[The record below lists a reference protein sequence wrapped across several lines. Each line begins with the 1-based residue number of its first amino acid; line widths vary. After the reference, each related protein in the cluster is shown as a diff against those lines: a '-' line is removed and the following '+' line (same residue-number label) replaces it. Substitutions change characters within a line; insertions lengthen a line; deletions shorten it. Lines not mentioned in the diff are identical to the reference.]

1 MVDLSVL
8 TKLPE
13 PIQQGVRALFDG
25 FGPHIHYV
33 LSETK
38 TNYKEVIAFQML
50 LPLDYLGVQRHLRI
64 GFPEKFPQQN
74 LILKVAPDAWLKW
87 PHTFENSICL
97 YGAGEHP
104 SSLEPIDLV
113 HEAIKRLRLL
123 IGFVAKDACPISRQ
137 KEFEREISTYWNQQ
151 LTRIHQ
157 TALLLRIPKK
167 SCALYTL
174 SDAANR
180 SLRNMPT
187 WFAEEVGVLKNHASK
202 SSKHTVRTEHL
213 AQSAYYLALSSVP
226 SIEIPKSEQLLQWLS
241 EHINGTELSNFQN
254 WLGES
259 SKYSTR
265 WVFLKLPETNP
276 PKIQTLIIRG
286 MSQQDKFIKFYGHR
300 TAKRSKTRD
309 NLIIH
314 PTLHTTDVYTLE
326 PSVIHSRN
334 NSVDLGHVATK
345 KIVMVGAGTLGSF
358 VALQLAKFGIQRLTI
373 IDPDKLSDANLG
385 RHVLGIPELGQNKAE
400 AMRSYLL
407 RNMPCEKVNAVPTY
421 LQFAL
426 YDKPSM
432 LDDADVVVI
441 TTADWDSEKYLWEL
455 KSQGATWELVQAWT
469 EPQAYIGHAIVSDS
483 KMNDGRYLFEPGG
496 RFKQRL
502 SDWKKGG
509 VIPLPGCGES
519 FIPSGPV
526 GVIQVASMV
535 ADIVIKIATG
545 RLADAAWFSMIKA
558 PSTIETLGGEYLGP
572 QEYLHTNLT
581 ILSRAWPDDVS

>member
-13 PIQQGVRALFDG
+13 PVQQGVRALFDG
-25 FGPHIHYV
+25 FGPQIHYV

-38 TNYKEVIAFQML
+38 TNYKEVIAFKML

-64 GFPEKFPQQN
+64 GFPEKFPLQN
-74 LILKVAPDAWLKW
+74 MILRVTPNAWLKW

-104 SSLEPIDLV
+104 SSLEPIDIV
-113 HEAIKRLRLL
+113 NDAIKRLRLL
-123 IGFVAKDACPISRQ
+123 IGFVAQDACPISRQ
-137 KEFEREISTYWNQQ
+137 KEFEREITTYWNQQ
-151 LTRIHQ
+151 LTRIDQ
-157 TALLLRIPKK
+157 TALLLNIPKK

-187 WFAEEVGVLKNHASK
+187 WFAEEVGVLKNHAFK
-202 SSKHTVRTEHL
+202 SSKYTVRAEHL
-213 AQSAYYLALSSVP
+213 AQSAYYLVLSSVP
-226 SIEIPKSEQLLQWLS
+226 SKEIPKSEEILQWLS
-241 EHINGTELSNFQN
+241 ENISCTELSNFQN
-254 WLGES
+254 WLSES

-286 MSQQDKFIKFYGHR
+286 MSQQDKFVKFYGHR

-314 PTLHTTDVYTLE
+314 PKLYTTSVYILE
-326 PSVIHSRN
+326 SSIVHSRN
-334 NSVDLGHVATK
+334 NSVDLEQIATK
-345 KIVMVGAGTLGSF
+345 KVVMVGAGTLGGF
-358 VALQLAKFGIQRLTI
+358 VLLQLAKFGIQRLTI

-407 RNMPCEKVNAVPTY
+407 RNMPCEKVDAVPKY

-426 YDKPSM
+426 YDKPAM

-455 KSQGATWELVQAWT
+455 KSHGATWELIQAWT
-469 EPQAYIGHAIVSDS
+469 EPQAHIGHAIVSGCQI
-483 KMNDGRYLFEPGG
+483 NDGRYLFEPKG
-496 RFKQRL
+496 RFKHRF

-509 VIPLPGCGES
+509 VIPLQGCGES

-526 GVIQVASMV
+526 GVVQVASMV
-535 ADIVIKIATG
+535 ADIVLKVVTGQLTNAT
-545 RLADAAWFSMIKA
+545 WFSMIKE

-572 QEYLHTNLT
+572 QEYFQANLT
-581 ILSRAWPDDVS
+581 ILSRAWPDDVI